1 MSQLPLLP
9 LDTANFAALRRNGQV
24 YVDKTAYIQRMLLEE
39 RMQYVFLARPRRFGK
54 SLLVSTLAHLFS
66 REDDTLFQDLDIA
79 RAKRLQDVP
88 RVPVL
93 ILNMARVAGNSP
105 AAVRS
110 ELTRLVH
117 RISRRFDFEP
127 TTQAPPW
134 GALDDLFDHL
144 QSRYGQFAVLV
155 DEYDAPLMRLLA
167 HAPAA
172 PDDEQETLSDLR
184 DFYRTLKNWDDA
196 VQFAFLT
203 GILRVGGSGL
213 LSALNNV
220 RNLSDL
226 ASWSGL
232 CGFTEDEIDRYLTP
246 HLRVAARNCNQ
257 SPAAL
262 RSALRRHYNGYRF
275 AATGA
280 PVYNPISYLTALSQ
294 CLQAEDAREIQAT
307 DWPYPW
313 LDLGQTQFLFQYMKE
328 QGQTLRDLDFN
339 ASGARSMFD
348 LSRPSL
354 NALLYQ
360 TGFLTL
366 LRDPEDGL
374 VGLDFPNWEVRSAL
388 AEGMHHAYFG
398 RRIGKGS
405 PEWDLVRDM
414 AAALENRDCVR
425 ALDAFDRILDRV
437 SYVELEAESHY
448 QIALHL
454 VCTVCQSILRVDA
467 EVLRCK
473 GRAYIV
479 VETRDTFYVF
489 ELKLNQ
495 SVTAALAQIRDR
507 GYLAKYDAEGKRV
520 VGIGLNFIQPSGPGP
535 RAGAEDAQRRYAW
548 DALPGAGTQLTA
560 RERPAPRK
568 TQADEAASS
577 APKALDR

>member
-24 YVDKTAYIQRMLLEE
+24 YIDKTAYIQRMLLEE

-66 REDDTLFQDLDIA
+66 REDDALFQDLDIA

-105 AAVRS
+105 ESVRS

-117 RISRRFDFEP
+117 RLSRRFDFAP
-127 TTQAPPW
+127 TAQAPPW

-144 QSRYGQFAVLV
+144 QARYGQFAVLV

-167 HAPAA
+167 NPSVA

-232 CGFTEDEIDRYLTP
+232 CGFTEDEIDRYLVP
-246 HLRVAARNCNQ
+246 HLRAAARNCDQ

-275 AATGA
+275 AATGV

-414 AAALENRDCVR
+414 AAALENRDCAR

-437 SYVELEAESHY
+437 SYVELEAESNY

-467 EVLRCK
+467 EVLGRK
-473 GRAYIV
+473 GRADIV
-479 VETRDTFYVF
+479 VETHDTFYVF

-507 GYLAKYDAEGKRV
+507 GYLAQYDAEGKRV
-520 VGIGLNFIQPSGPGP
+520 VGIGLNFIQPSGPKP
-535 RAGAEDAQRRYAW
+535 RAGAEDAQLRYAW

-560 RERPAPRK
+560 QEKPAARK
-568 TQADEAASS
+568 MRTDEEASS
-577 APKALDR
+577 VPVALDR